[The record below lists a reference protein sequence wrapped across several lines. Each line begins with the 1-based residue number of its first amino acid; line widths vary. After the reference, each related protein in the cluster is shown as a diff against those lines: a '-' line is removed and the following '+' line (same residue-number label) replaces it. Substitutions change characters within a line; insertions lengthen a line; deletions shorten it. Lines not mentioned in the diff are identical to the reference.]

1 MEITVLG
8 AGAYGVALAL
18 AFYRNHNHVT
28 IWTKLEEEKD
38 ELLTY
43 HENKKALPNV
53 KIPNDIVVTTDLSC
67 IQNSHLIVI
76 AIPISFLR
84 STCIE
89 LKSYVKQPMHF
100 CIASKGIENHT
111 NQFAHEI
118 FQSIIP
124 TSNFCILSGPT
135 FAIDLAQNCPSG
147 LNLASI
153 SEETSMIVKECLGSS
168 TLKIIVTQD
177 MIGTELCGSIK
188 NVMAI
193 IAGMLEGMQQSETT
207 KSLFLTEAIEEVKH
221 LIISF
226 GGNETTAYT
235 LAGIGDLLL
244 TCTSTKSRNFTLGIL
259 LATQSMKEIQN
270 YIENHTVEGYFTLLS
285 IYQLIQEKKISS
297 PLIELLYQI
306 LFQNHNQKELLNL
319 LASK

>member
-8 AGAYGVALAL
+8 AGAYGIALAL
-18 AFYRNHNHVT
+18 AFYRNHNRVT
-28 IWTKLEEEKD
+28 IWTKLEEEKE

-43 HENKKALPNV
+43 HENKKALPGIY
-53 KIPNDIVVTTDLSC
+53 IPDDITITTDLSC
-67 IQNSHLIVI
+67 IQKSQIIVI
-76 AIPISFLR
+76 AIPIPFFR
-84 STCIE
+84 DTCLE
-89 LKSYVKQPMHF
+89 LKPYVQENMHF
-100 CIASKGIENHT
+100 CIASKGMENHT

-118 FQSIIP
+118 FQNIIS
-124 TSNFCILSGPT
+124 TSHLSILSGPT

-153 SEETSMIVKECLGSS
+153 SEETGMIIKQCLESS
-168 TLKIIVTQD
+168 VLKIMVTHD
-177 MIGTELCGSIK
+177 MIGTELGGSIK

-207 KSLFLTEAIEEVKH
+207 KALFLVEAIEEMKN
-221 LIISF
+221 LIMAF
-226 GGNETTAYT
+226 GGHEVTAYT

-259 LATQSMKEIQN
+259 LATKSAEEIQN

-306 LFQNHNQKELLNL
+306 LFQNHNQKELLTL